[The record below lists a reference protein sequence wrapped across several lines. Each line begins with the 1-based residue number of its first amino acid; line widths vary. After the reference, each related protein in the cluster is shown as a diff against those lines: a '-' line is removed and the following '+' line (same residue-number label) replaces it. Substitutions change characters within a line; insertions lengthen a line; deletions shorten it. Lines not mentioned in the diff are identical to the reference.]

1 MIGHRNAVVLA
12 ALALGLC
19 VGPARADRLE
29 TFHEDVRK
37 LIQHADPVLLI
48 DNVRIVDGTG
58 SAAREDASVLIENG
72 RIAKIADAG
81 RIKAGGARRI
91 DGTGKTLLPG
101 YVMLHEH
108 LLYLDPTGPLPAY
121 SSESVPMPPL
131 YLAAGTTTMR
141 TTGTMNA
148 SDDLQVRD
156 LIRNGRLAG
165 PEIFVTAPFLE
176 GPGSFAFQLNPTES
190 PEEARLFV
198 RYWVSEGAS
207 SFKAYMNIS
216 REVLAAAIDEA
227 HRLGATVTGHL
238 CSVSFEEA
246 SALGIDNLEH
256 GLAVA
261 SDLAEG
267 KEPDK
272 CPGLPWEKQ
281 AELMDPDNPAV
292 RALIETL
299 VARGVTV
306 TSTLPVFAAGL
317 HPAIPTQDSLA
328 LLSPRSRQAA
338 ESTWIRLLKDSGS
351 ARAQAGRLLLARE
364 MAFEKAFVQVGGSL
378 VVGTDPTGWGGT
390 LPPNSTHAAL
400 ILLVEAGFTPL
411 EAISLATLNGAKF
424 LGVDDRVGTIA
435 EGKQADLILIDGRPD
450 EAIESV
456 TKVAMVFRDGVAWN
470 PAALIESVRGTVG
483 R

>member
-1 MIGHRNAVVLA
+1 MIGYRSTMVLA

-29 TFHEDVRK
+29 AFHEDVRK

-58 SAAREDASVLIENG
+58 AAAREDASVLIENG
-72 RIAKIADAG
+72 RIAKI
-81 RIKAGGARRI
+81 
-91 DGTGKTLLPG
+91 
-101 YVMLHEH
+101 
-108 LLYLDPTGPLPAY
+108 
-121 SSESVPMPPL
+121 
-131 YLAAGTTTMR
+131 
-141 TTGTMNA
+141 A

-165 PEIFVTAPFLE
+165 PEIIVTAPFLE

-190 PEEARLFV
+190 PEQARLFV

-227 HRLGATVTGHL
+227 HRLGAAVTGHL

-267 KEPDK
+267 KQPDK
-272 CPGLPWEKQ
+272 CPNLTWEKQ
-281 AELMDPDNPAV
+281 AELMDPDSPVV

-306 TSTLPVFAAGL
+306 TPTLPVFAAGL

-338 ESTWIRLLKDSGS
+338 ESTWIRLLKDSAS
-351 ARAQAGRLLLARE
+351 VRARA
-364 MAFEKAFVQVGGSL
+364 
-378 VVGTDPTGWGGT
+378 
-390 LPPNSTHAAL
+390 
-400 ILLVEAGFTPL
+400 
-411 EAISLATLNGAKF
+411 
-424 LGVDDRVGTIA
+424 
-435 EGKQADLILIDGRPD
+435 
-450 EAIESV
+450 
-456 TKVAMVFRDGVAWN
+456 
-470 PAALIESVRGTVG
+470 TV
-483 R
+483 